1 MGLPELFVDDGTLLK
16 RQLVQTLPFPHLLD
30 IVGVSSAML
39 WASSFHWTPHLPT
52 GQVTFDIYTE

>member
-39 WASSFHWTPHLPT
+39 WASSFYWTPHLPT